1 MSRTVLRSLWT
12 RWKVIAEKIGHFQTK
27 VILTLAYFVVVA
39 PFALVVRISRD
50 PLGLRGFD
58 GSNWVPKG
66 AVRHDLDVAHKQY

>member
-1 MSRTVLRSLWT
+1 MGVRSLWE

-27 VILTLAYFVVVA
+27 AILTLTYFVVVA

-66 AVRHDLDVAHKQY
+66 AVRHDLDIAHKQY